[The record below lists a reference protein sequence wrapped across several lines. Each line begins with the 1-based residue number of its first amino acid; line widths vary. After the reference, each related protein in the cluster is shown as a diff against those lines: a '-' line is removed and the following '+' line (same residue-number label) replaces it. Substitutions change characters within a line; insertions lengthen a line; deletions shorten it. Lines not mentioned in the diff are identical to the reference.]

1 MATFVKPPGTPL
13 SMSEVNAVFGRGTS
27 MSNYAGTTYYT
38 ASGGPFT
45 FPSSNLSFSAFYNTG
60 PSPAGFTTV
69 SLATIPS
76 QSFAFY
82 TTSTS
87 ITIYLF
93 INPNGTWSVQDD
105 SGEINSGNWGSPTT
119 SGGGAAYYGRF
130 TLTQATPLGTSNPFA
145 PAGWNSLSVPLYC
158 YTYVSFFDLQ
168 TQSATWTLE
177 VATDSGGSNII
188 ATRTGIQIFA
198 VPGSPP

>member
-1 MATFVKPPGTPL
+1 MPLAPSGYIRMGGTDTDRSVNIQLGRASNATVSFT
-13 SMSEVNAVFGRGTS
+13 EAAVRTLTGV
-27 MSNYAGTTYYT
+27 
-38 ASGGPFT
+38 ASGAVVLPNDFWGK
-45 FPSSNLSFSAFYNTG
+45 
-60 PSPAGFTTV
+60 PAGFTTV

-76 QSFAFY
+76 NSYAFY
-82 TTSTS
+82 TSSTS

-130 TLTQATPLGTSNPFA
+130 TLTNATPLGTSNPFA

-158 YTYVSFFDLQ
+158 YTYVSFFDLD
-168 TQSATWTLE
+168 TESATWTLE
-177 VATDSGGSNII
+177 IATDSGGSNII
-188 ATRTGIQIFA
+188 ATRTNIRIFA